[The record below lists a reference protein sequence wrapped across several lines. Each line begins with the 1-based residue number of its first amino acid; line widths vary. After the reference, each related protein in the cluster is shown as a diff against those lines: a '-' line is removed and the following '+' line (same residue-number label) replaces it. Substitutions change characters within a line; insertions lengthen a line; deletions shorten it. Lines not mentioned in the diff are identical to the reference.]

1 MVHFATV
8 VVKGE
13 SMFTDCYSPEKKD
26 IFIQQL
32 IISGSDAT
40 LAGAALLCHVAF
52 VMFLRT
58 VPEKSTAFLYIN
70 SLKLV
75 S

>member
-70 SLKLV
+70 RLKLV